1 MTINPVSIKKDTT
14 ADIVEPI
21 SLAEA
26 KAHLRIDQTHDDAYI
41 TALISMVRE
50 SVEIST
56 RRTLVQGFTN
66 YTAGYDRY
74 PLHHSKLRIPL
85 PPTIEI
91 LSLGFYDVEN
101 NSNTVFTGGTLPSEA
116 IAEIEGSGSAF
127 LAMEANHGYES
138 LSRERI
144 APVLVTFKAGY
155 QDVSI
160 PAALKQA
167 MYLLLSHY
175 YDTREMVAFNRNP
188 VSIPRSVEFLIN
200 QYKIRLT

>member
-1 MTINPVSIKKDTT
+1 
-14 ADIVEPI
+14 
-21 SLAEA
+21 
-26 KAHLRIDQTHDDAYI
+26 
-41 TALISMVRE
+41 
-50 SVEIST
+50 
-56 RRTLVQGFTN
+56 
-66 YTAGYDRY
+66 
-74 PLHHSKLRIPL
+74 
-85 PPTIEI
+85 
-91 LSLGFYDVEN
+91 
-101 NSNTVFTGGTLPSEA
+101 
-116 IAEIEGSGSAF
+116 
-127 LAMEANHGYES
+127 MEANHGYES
-138 LSRERI
+138 LSRERL